1 MRDIMAGRKNPS
13 NSVLL
18 LFSLSMLLAGIIAL
32 RWSAAQE
39 MDAVAETEQ
48 IVIESVKPDVTP
60 PALQPERVIQTLTE
74 TEPAAEALSEAEPGE
89 AAQTVAPVENAAANT
104 GPCTPAQTE
113 EAGQENASGAGE
125 PAEAAER
132 CEPVRTWTQ
141 QDMIDMADIM
151 YWEACGISDED
162 NIMGV
167 GCVIMNRVDAGLG
180 TLQQVM
186 HAPNQ
191 FADFGGAPRYNQCGI
206 DLWALAERVLN
217 GERVIG
223 PQYLYYGG
231 DGHLNHFRTSY

>member
-1 MRDIMAGRKNPS
+1 MRDIMTGRKNPP

-18 LFSLSMLLAGIIAL
+18 LFSLSALLAGIIAL

-39 MDAVAETEQ
+39 MDAVAETQQ
-48 IVIESVKPDVTP
+48 IMIESVKPDVTP
-60 PALQPERVIQTLTE
+60 PARQPERVIQTLTE
-74 TEPAAEALSEAEPGE
+74 TEPAAENATDDPAEP
-89 AAQTVAPVENAAANT
+89 APTVAPVESEAANT
-104 GPCTPAQTE
+104 GPCAPARTG
-113 EAGQENASGAGE
+113 EAEQENASGSGE
-125 PAEAAER
+125 PVQQY
-132 CEPVRTWTQ
+132 EPAPAYTQ

-151 YWEACGISDED
+151 YWEACGISDEA

-167 GCVIMNRVDAGLG
+167 GCVICNRVDAGWG

-191 FADFGGAPRYNQCGI
+191 FADFGDAPRYNQCGI

>member
-1 MRDIMAGRKNPS
+1 MRDIMTGRKNPP

-18 LFSLSMLLAGIIAL
+18 LFSLSALLAGIIAL

-39 MDAVAETEQ
+39 MDAVAETQQ

-60 PALQPERVIQTLTE
+60 PALQPERVMQTLTE
-74 TEPAAEALSEAEPGE
+74 TEPAAENATDDPAEPAPTVASVESEA
-89 AAQTVAPVENAAANT
+89 AST
-104 GPCTPAQTE
+104 GPCTPARTG
-113 EAGQENASGAGE
+113 EAEQENTSGAG
-125 PAEAAER
+125 
-132 CEPVRTWTQ
+132 EPVRTWTQ

-151 YWEACGISDED
+151 YWEACGISDEA

-167 GCVIMNRVDAGLG
+167 GCVIMNRVDAGWG

-206 DLWALAERVLN
+206 DLLALAERVLN

>member
-1 MRDIMAGRKNPS
+1 MRDIMTGRKNPP
-13 NSVLL
+13 NSLIL

-39 MDAVAETEQ
+39 TEAAAETQQ
-48 IVIESVKPDVTP
+48 IMIESVKPDVTP
-60 PALQPERVIQTLTE
+60 PALQPERVMKTVTDSLAVAENATA
-74 TEPAAEALSEAEPGE
+74 EPAEP
-89 AAQTVAPVENAAANT
+89 APTVAPVESATASP
-104 GPCTPAQTE
+104 GPCTPAWTG
-113 EAGQENASGAGE
+113 EAEQGNTSGSGE
-125 PAEAAER
+125 TAEAAEQY
-132 CEPVRTWTQ
+132 EPAPAYTQ

-167 GCVIMNRVDAGLG
+167 GCVIMNRVDAGWG

>member
-1 MRDIMAGRKNPS
+1 MRDIMTGRKNPP

-18 LFSLSMLLAGIIAL
+18 LFSLSALLAGIIAL

-39 MDAVAETEQ
+39 MDAIAETEQ

-60 PALQPERVIQTLTE
+60 PSREPERVIQTITDSLTVAE
-74 TEPAAEALSEAEPGE
+74 NATVDSAEPAPAVVLAESTAYTE
-89 AAQTVAPVENAAANT
+89 
-104 GPCTPAQTE
+104 PCTPARTG
-113 EAGQENASGAGE
+113 EAEQGNTSGAG
-125 PAEAAER
+125 
-132 CEPVRTWTQ
+132 EPVRTWTQ

-167 GCVIMNRVDAGLG
+167 GCVIMNRVDAGWG

>member
-1 MRDIMAGRKNPS
+1 MRDITTGRKNPP

-18 LFSLSMLLAGIIAL
+18 LFSLSALLAGIIAL

-39 MDAVAETEQ
+39 MDAVAETQQ
-48 IVIESVKPDVTP
+48 IMIESVKPDVTP
-60 PALQPERVIQTLTE
+60 PALQPERVIQTLTDSL
-74 TEPAAEALSEAEPGE
+74 TVAESATVDPVE
-89 AAQTVAPVENAAANT
+89 AATAVTLAESTAADT
-104 GPCTPAQTE
+104 GTCTPAQTE

-125 PAEAAER
+125 P
-132 CEPVRTWTQ
+132 VQTWTQ

-151 YWEACGISDED
+151 YWEACGISDEA

-167 GCVIMNRVDAGLG
+167 GCVIMNRVDAGWG

-223 PQYLYYGG
+223 PQYLFYGG
-231 DGHLNHFRTSY
+231 DGRLNHFRTSY

>member
-1 MRDIMAGRKNPS
+1 MRDIMTGRKNPP

-18 LFSLSMLLAGIIAL
+18 LFSLSALLAGIIAL

-39 MDAVAETEQ
+39 MDAVAETQQ

-60 PALQPERVIQTLTE
+60 PALQQERVMQTLTE
-74 TEPAAEALSEAEPGE
+74 TEPAAENATVDPAEPAPTVASVESEA
-89 AAQTVAPVENAAANT
+89 AST
-104 GPCTPAQTE
+104 GPCTPAWTG
-113 EAGQENASGAGE
+113 EAEQGNTSGAGE
-125 PAEAAER
+125 AVPQYEPAPAY
-132 CEPVRTWTQ
+132 TQ

-151 YWEACGISDED
+151 YWEACGISDEA
-162 NIMGV
+162 NIMGI
-167 GCVIMNRVDAGLG
+167 GCVIMNRVDAGWG

>member
-1 MRDIMAGRKNPS
+1 MRDLLTGRKNPS

-39 MDAVAETEQ
+39 MDAVAETQQ

-60 PALQPERVIQTLTE
+60 PARKAERVMQTVTE
-74 TEPAAEALSEAEPGE
+74 SAAVAESATTDPAEPAPVAVLAESTAYTE
-89 AAQTVAPVENAAANT
+89 
-104 GPCTPAQTE
+104 PCTPAQAE
-113 EAGQENASGAGE
+113 EAEQENASGAGE
-125 PAEAAER
+125 PVQQY
-132 CEPVRTWTQ
+132 EPAPAYTQ
-141 QDMIDMADIM
+141 QDVIDMADIM
-151 YWEACGISDED
+151 YWEACGISDEA

-167 GCVIMNRVDAGLG
+167 GCVIANRVDAGWG

-206 DLWALAERVLN
+206 DLWALAERVLS

-223 PQYLYYGG
+223 PQYLFYGG
-231 DGHLNHFRTSY
+231 DGQLNHFRTSY

>member
-1 MRDIMAGRKNPS
+1 MRDIMTGRKNPP

-18 LFSLSMLLAGIIAL
+18 LFSLSALLAGIIAL

-39 MDAVAETEQ
+39 TEAAAETQQ
-48 IVIESVKPDVTP
+48 IMIESVKPDVTP
-60 PALQPERVIQTLTE
+60 PALQPERVMQTLTE
-74 TEPAAEALSEAEPGE
+74 TEPAAENATDEPAEPAPTVASVESEA
-89 AAQTVAPVENAAANT
+89 AST
-104 GPCTPAQTE
+104 GPCAPAQTE
-113 EAGQENASGAGE
+113 EAGQENASGAG
-125 PAEAAER
+125 
-132 CEPVRTWTQ
+132 EPVRTWTQ

-167 GCVIMNRVDAGLG
+167 GCVICNRVDAGWG

>member
-1 MRDIMAGRKNPS
+1 MRDIMTGRKNPP

-39 MDAVAETEQ
+39 MDAEAETQQ

-60 PALQPERVIQTLTE
+60 PARQQERVIQTLAE
-74 TEPAAEALSEAEPGE
+74 TEPAAENATDEPAEAAPTVASVESEA
-89 AAQTVAPVENAAANT
+89 AST
-104 GPCTPAQTE
+104 GPCTPAWTG
-113 EAGQENASGAGE
+113 EAVQA
-125 PAEAAER
+125 
-132 CEPVRTWTQ
+132 WTQ

-162 NIMGV
+162 NIMGI
-167 GCVIMNRVDAGLG
+167 GCVIMNRVDAGWG

-231 DGHLNHFRTSY
+231 DGHLNYFRTSY

>member
-1 MRDIMAGRKNPS
+1 MRDIMTGRKNPP

-18 LFSLSMLLAGIIAL
+18 LFSLSALLAGIIAL

-60 PALQPERVIQTLTE
+60 PALQPERVMQTLTE

-89 AAQTVAPVENAAANT
+89 AAPTVASVESAAYTETRA
-104 GPCTPAQTE
+104 PAQTE
-113 EAGQENASGAGE
+113 EAGQENASGSG
-125 PAEAAER
+125 
-132 CEPVRTWTQ
+132 EPVRTWTQ

-162 NIMGV
+162 NIMGI
-167 GCVIMNRVDAGLG
+167 GCVICNRVDAGWG

>member
-1 MRDIMAGRKNPS
+1 VRDIMTGRKNPP

-18 LFSLSMLLAGIIAL
+18 LFSLSALLAGIIAL

-39 MDAVAETEQ
+39 MDAVAETQQ

-60 PALQPERVIQTLTE
+60 PALRPERVIQTLTE
-74 TEPAAEALSEAEPGE
+74 SAAVAENATVDPAEPAPAVALAES
-89 AAQTVAPVENAAANT
+89 AAYTETRA
-104 GPCTPAQTE
+104 PAQTE
-113 EAGQENASGAGE
+113 EAGQENTSGAGE
-125 PAEAAER
+125 PAGAAEQ
-132 CEPVRTWTQ
+132 CAPVRTWTQ

-151 YWEACGISDED
+151 YWEACGISDEA

-167 GCVIMNRVDAGLG
+167 GCVIMNRVDAGWG

>member
-1 MRDIMAGRKNPS
+1 MRDIMTGRKNPS
-13 NSVLL
+13 NSLFLLIL
-18 LFSLSMLLAGIIAL
+18 LFSLSMLLAVIIAL

-39 MDAVAETEQ
+39 MDAVAETQQ

-60 PALQPERVIQTLTE
+60 PALQPERVIQTLTDSL
-74 TEPAAEALSEAEPGE
+74 AVAENATDDPAEP
-89 AAQTVAPVENAAANT
+89 AQTVASVESEAANT
-104 GPCTPAQTE
+104 GPCAPARTG
-113 EAGQENASGAGE
+113 EAEQGNTSGASEAVQQYE
-125 PAEAAER
+125 PAPAY
-132 CEPVRTWTQ
+132 TQ

-151 YWEACGISDED
+151 YWEACGISDEA

-167 GCVIMNRVDAGLG
+167 GCVIMNRVDAGWG

>member
-1 MRDIMAGRKNPS
+1 MRDIMTGRKNPP

-39 MDAVAETEQ
+39 MDAIAETEQ

-60 PALQPERVIQTLTE
+60 PALQPERVMQTLTE
-74 TEPAAEALSEAEPGE
+74 SAAVAESATDDPAEPAPTVASVESEA
-89 AAQTVAPVENAAANT
+89 AST
-104 GPCTPAQTE
+104 GPCTPAWTG
-113 EAGQENASGAGE
+113 EAEQGNTSGAG
-125 PAEAAER
+125 
-132 CEPVRTWTQ
+132 EPVRTWTQ

-162 NIMGV
+162 NIMGI
-167 GCVIMNRVDAGLG
+167 GCVIMNRVDAGWG

>member
-1 MRDIMAGRKNPS
+1 MRDITTGRKNPS

-60 PALQPERVIQTLTE
+60 PALQPERVMQTLTE
-74 TEPAAEALSEAEPGE
+74 TEPAAENATDDPAEPAPAVALAE
-89 AAQTVAPVENAAANT
+89 SAAYTETRA
-104 GPCTPAQTE
+104 PAQTE

-125 PAEAAER
+125 P
-132 CEPVRTWTQ
+132 VRTWTQ
-141 QDMIDMADIM
+141 QDVIDMADIM

-167 GCVIMNRVDAGLG
+167 GCVIMNRVDAGWG

>member
-1 MRDIMAGRKNPS
+1 MRDIMTGRKNPS
-13 NSVLL
+13 NSLFLLIL

-39 MDAVAETEQ
+39 MDAVAETQQ
-48 IVIESVKPDVTP
+48 IMIESVKPDVTP
-60 PALQPERVIQTLTE
+60 PARKSERVIQTLTE

-89 AAQTVAPVENAAANT
+89 AAQTVASVGSEAAST
-104 GPCTPAQTE
+104 GPCTPARTG
-113 EAGQENASGAGE
+113 EAEQGNTSGAGE
-125 PAEAAER
+125 P
-132 CEPVRTWTQ
+132 VQTWTQ

-151 YWEACGISDED
+151 YWEACGISDEA

-167 GCVIMNRVDAGLG
+167 GCVILNRVDAGWG

-186 HAPNQ
+186 HAPDQ

-223 PQYLYYGG
+223 PQYLFYGG

>member
-1 MRDIMAGRKNPS
+1 MRDIMTGRKNPP

-39 MDAVAETEQ
+39 MEAEAEQ

-60 PALQPERVIQTLTE
+60 PALQPERVIQTITDSLTVAESATVDPVEPAPAVALAESAAYTE
-74 TEPAAEALSEAEPGE
+74 T
-89 AAQTVAPVENAAANT
+89 
-104 GPCTPAQTE
+104 CTPAWAE

-125 PAEAAER
+125 PAGAAQQY
-132 CEPVRTWTQ
+132 EPVPAYTQ
-141 QDMIDMADIM
+141 QDVIDMADIM
-151 YWEACGISDED
+151 YWEACGISDEA

-167 GCVIMNRVDAGLG
+167 GCVIMNRVDAGWG

>member
-1 MRDIMAGRKNPS
+1 MRDIMTGRKNPP

-18 LFSLSMLLAGIIAL
+18 LFSLSALLAGIIAL

-48 IVIESVKPDVTP
+48 IVIESAKPDVTP
-60 PALQPERVIQTLTE
+60 PALQPERVMKTITDSLTVAE
-74 TEPAAEALSEAEPGE
+74 NATVDSAEPAPAVVLAESTAYTE
-89 AAQTVAPVENAAANT
+89 
-104 GPCTPAQTE
+104 PCTPAQPE
-113 EAGQENASGAGE
+113 EAVQENASGSGE

-151 YWEACGISDED
+151 YWEACGISDEA
-162 NIMGV
+162 NIMGI
-167 GCVIMNRVDAGLG
+167 GCAICNRVDAGWG

>member
-1 MRDIMAGRKNPS
+1 MRDIMTGRKNPP

-18 LFSLSMLLAGIIAL
+18 LFSLSALLAGIIAL

-39 MDAVAETEQ
+39 MDAAAETQQ

-60 PALQPERVIQTLTE
+60 PALQPERVMQTLTE
-74 TEPAAEALSEAEPGE
+74 TEPAAENATDDPAEPAPTVASVESEA
-89 AAQTVAPVENAAANT
+89 AST
-104 GPCTPAQTE
+104 GPCTPAWTG
-113 EAGQENASGAGE
+113 EAEQGNTSGAG
-125 PAEAAER
+125 
-132 CEPVRTWTQ
+132 EPVRTWTQ

-151 YWEACGISDED
+151 YWEACGISDEA

-167 GCVIMNRVDAGLG
+167 GCVICNRVDAGWG

>member
-1 MRDIMAGRKNPS
+1 MTGRKNPPS
-13 NSVLL
+13 SLIL

-39 MDAVAETEQ
+39 MDAVAETQQ

-60 PALQPERVIQTLTE
+60 PALQPERVIQTLTDSLAVAE
-74 TEPAAEALSEAEPGE
+74 NATVDPAEPAPTVASVESAAASTGSDTPARTEEMEQVDASVAAEPFE
-89 AAQTVAPVENAAANT
+89 AAQ
-104 GPCTPAQTE
+104 QY
-113 EAGQENASGAGE
+113 
-125 PAEAAER
+125 
-132 CEPVRTWTQ
+132 EPVPAYTQ

-151 YWEACGISDED
+151 YWEACGISDEA

-167 GCVIMNRVDAGLG
+167 GCVIRNRVDAGWG

>member
-1 MRDIMAGRKNPS
+1 MRDIMTGRKNPPS
-13 NSVLL
+13 SLIL

-39 MDAVAETEQ
+39 MDAVAETQQ

-60 PALQPERVIQTLTE
+60 PALQPERVIQTLTDSLAVAE
-74 TEPAAEALSEAEPGE
+74 NATVDPAEPAPTVASVESAAASTGSDTPARTEEMEQVDASVAAEPFE
-89 AAQTVAPVENAAANT
+89 AAQ
-104 GPCTPAQTE
+104 QY
-113 EAGQENASGAGE
+113 
-125 PAEAAER
+125 
-132 CEPVRTWTQ
+132 EPVPAYTQ

-151 YWEACGISDED
+151 YWEACGISDEA

-167 GCVIMNRVDAGLG
+167 GCVIRNRVDAGWG

>member
-1 MRDIMAGRKNPS
+1 MREIMTGRKNPP

-18 LFSLSMLLAGIIAL
+18 LFSLSALLAGIIAL
-32 RWSAAQE
+32 RWSAARE
-39 MDAVAETEQ
+39 MEAEAEPQQ

-60 PALQPERVIQTLTE
+60 PARQQERVIQTVAETAAVAESATVDPAEPAPVVVLAESTAYTE
-74 TEPAAEALSEAEPGE
+74 T
-89 AAQTVAPVENAAANT
+89 
-104 GPCTPAQTE
+104 CTPAQAE
-113 EAGQENASGAGE
+113 EAEHENASGSSEAVQQYE
-125 PAEAAER
+125 PAPAY
-132 CEPVRTWTQ
+132 TQ
-141 QDMIDMADIM
+141 QDVIDMADIM
-151 YWEACGISDED
+151 YWEACGISDEA

-167 GCVIMNRVDAGLG
+167 GCVIMNRVDAGWG

-206 DLWALAERVLN
+206 DLWALAERVLS

>member
-18 LFSLSMLLAGIIAL
+18 LFSLSALLAGIIAL
-32 RWSAAQE
+32 RWSAARE
-39 MDAVAETEQ
+39 MEAEAEPQQ

-60 PALQPERVIQTLTE
+60 PARQQERVIQTITE
-74 TEPAAEALSEAEPGE
+74 SAAVAESATDDPGE
-89 AAQTVAPVENAAANT
+89 AAPTVAPVESAAANP
-104 GPCTPAQTE
+104 GPCAPARTG
-113 EAGQENASGAGE
+113 EAEQGNTSGAG
-125 PAEAAER
+125 
-132 CEPVRTWTQ
+132 EPVRTWTQ

-151 YWEACGISDED
+151 YWEACGISDEA

-167 GCVIMNRVDAGLG
+167 GCVVCNRVDAGWG

>member
-1 MRDIMAGRKNPS
+1 MRDIMTGRKNPPS
-13 NSVLL
+13 SLIL

-39 MDAVAETEQ
+39 MDAIAETEQ

-60 PALQPERVIQTLTE
+60 PSREPERVIQTLTDSL
-74 TEPAAEALSEAEPGE
+74 TVAESATVDPVE
-89 AAQTVAPVENAAANT
+89 AATEVTLAESTAADT
-104 GPCTPAQTE
+104 GTCTPAQTE

-151 YWEACGISDED
+151 YWEACGISDEA
-162 NIMGV
+162 NIMGI
-167 GCVIMNRVDAGLG
+167 GCVVCNRVDAGWG

>member
-1 MRDIMAGRKNPS
+1 MRDIMTGRKNPP

-39 MDAVAETEQ
+39 MDAAAETEQ
-48 IVIESVKPDVTP
+48 IMIESVKPDVTP
-60 PALQPERVIQTLTE
+60 PARKPERVIQTLTDSLAVAE
-74 TEPAAEALSEAEPGE
+74 NATVDSAEPAP
-89 AAQTVAPVENAAANT
+89 TVASVENAAAST
-104 GPCTPAQTE
+104 GPCTPAWTG
-113 EAGQENASGAGE
+113 EAVQGNTSGAGE
-125 PAEAAER
+125 P
-132 CEPVRTWTQ
+132 VQTWTQ

-151 YWEACGISDED
+151 YWEACGISDEA

-167 GCVIMNRVDAGLG
+167 GCVIMNRVDAGWG
-180 TLQQVM
+180 TLRQVM

>member
-1 MRDIMAGRKNPS
+1 MRDIMTGRKNPP

-60 PALQPERVIQTLTE
+60 PALQPERVMQTLTE
-74 TEPAAEALSEAEPGE
+74 TEPAAENATDDPAEP
-89 AAQTVAPVENAAANT
+89 APTVAPVESEAAST
-104 GPCTPAQTE
+104 GPCTPAWTG
-113 EAGQENASGAGE
+113 EAEQGNTSGSSEAVQQYE
-125 PAEAAER
+125 PAPAY
-132 CEPVRTWTQ
+132 TQ
-141 QDMIDMADIM
+141 QDVIDMADIM
-151 YWEACGISDED
+151 YWEACGISDEA

-167 GCVIMNRVDAGLG
+167 GCVIMNRVDAGWG